1 MIRVRALCFALG
13 LSIAFGAIAQ
23 DTEETPLPAS
33 DAMPAAEFAQRV
45 EAAGGRVDFVFAED
59 RPFPQC
65 HASTIEQAADGT
77 LITAWFGGTHE
88 KHDDVGI
95 WLSRLEDDGWTAPV
109 EVAKIP
115 DARSGEEAPHWNPVL
130 FRPEG
135 ERMYL
140 FFKVGP
146 EISHWQQ
153 FWMHS
158 DDHGQTWSEPV
169 QLVPGDEGGRGPVRS
184 KPIVLSDGSWLA
196 GSSTEQRG
204 WRPFADRSTDDGQT
218 WTRSENFE
226 LDVEA
231 LLIRGAIQPTVWE
244 SEPGHVHAL
253 MRTNGG
259 VAARADS
266 EDYGETWTPLQRTE
280 LPNNNSGF
288 CIEPLEDGRL
298 ILIYNPT
305 SGNWAQRV
313 PLTLAVSHD
322 NGHTWHDFA
331 HVEDDAAEGNEFS
344 YPAIIRTD
352 EGIAVSYTWQR
363 ERIRAWHIPMALV
376 DDLTAD
382 DA

>member
-1 MIRVRALCFALG
+1 MISRPMIAVTLAFACTLAALA
-13 LSIAFGAIAQ
+13 
-23 DTEETPLPAS
+23 EETGETEPAS
-33 DAMPAAEFAQRV
+33 SAMSAADF
-45 EAAGGRVDFVFAED
+45 EALVVDAGGRVDFVFEED

-65 HASTIEQAADGT
+65 HASTVVQAADGT
-77 LITAWFGGTHE
+77 LVSAWFGGTRE
-88 KHDDVGI
+88 KDPDVGI
-95 WLSRLEDDGWTAPV
+95 WLSRLEDGAWTAPA

-115 DARSGEEAPHWNPVL
+115 DSRTGETAPHWNPVL
-130 FRPEG
+130 FRTSG
-135 ERMYL
+135 DTLYL

-153 FWMHS
+153 FWMQS

-169 QLVPGDEGGRGPVRS
+169 ELVPGDEGGRGPVRS

-204 WRPFADRSTDDGQT
+204 WRPFADRSTNGGES

-244 SEPGHVHAL
+244 SEPGNVHAL

-259 VAARADS
+259 VAVRADS
-266 EDYGETWTPLQRTE
+266 GDYGQTWTALQPTE

-288 CIEPLEDGRL
+288 CIEPLVDGRL
-298 ILIYNPT
+298 ILIYNPV
-305 SGNWAQRV
+305 SGNWGARF

-322 NGHTWHDFA
+322 NGHSWHDFA
-331 HVEDDAAEGNEFS
+331 HVEDDATQGNEFS
-344 YPAIIRTD
+344 YPAIISTD
-352 EGIAVSYTWQR
+352 DGIAISYTWQR
-363 ERIRAWHIPMALV
+363 ERIRAWHIPMAV
-376 DDLTAD
+376 IDELTE
-382 DA
+382 

>member
-1 MIRVRALCFALG
+1 MNLLRAAAC
-13 LSIAFGAIAQ
+13 AFGLGIALAALAE
-23 DTEETPLPAS
+23 TEEAAMDATSFAS
-33 DAMPAAEFAQRV
+33 MV
-45 EAAGGRVDFVFAED
+45 EEAGGRVDFVFGDD

-65 HASTIEQAADGT
+65 HASTIVQAADGT
-77 LITAWFGGTHE
+77 LITAWFGGTRE
-88 KHDDVGI
+88 KDADVGI
-95 WLSRLEDDGWTAPV
+95 WLSRLDGGDWSAPE
-109 EVAKIP
+109 EVAKLS
-115 DARSGEEAPHWNPVL
+115 DARTGETVPHWNPVL

-135 ERMYL
+135 ERIYL

-158 DDHGQTWSEPV
+158 GDHGRTWSEPV
-169 QLVPGDEGGRGPVRS
+169 ELVPGDEGGRGPVRS

-204 WRPFADRSTDDGQT
+204 WRAFADRSEDEGRT
-218 WTRSENFE
+218 WSRSENFE
-226 LDVEA
+226 LDVEE

-259 VAARADS
+259 VAVRADS
-266 EDYGETWTPLQRTE
+266 EDFGETWTPLARTE

-288 CIEPLEDGRL
+288 CIEPLDDGRL
-298 ILIYNPT
+298 ILIYNPVG
-305 SGNWAQRV
+305 GNWGARF

-322 NGHTWHDFA
+322 NGHSWHDFA
-331 HVEDDAAEGNEFS
+331 HVEDDATQGNEFS
-344 YPAIIRTD
+344 YPAIVSTE

-363 ERIRAWHIPMALV
+363 QRIRAWHIPMGVIDALTTR
-376 DDLTAD
+376 D
-382 DA
+382 